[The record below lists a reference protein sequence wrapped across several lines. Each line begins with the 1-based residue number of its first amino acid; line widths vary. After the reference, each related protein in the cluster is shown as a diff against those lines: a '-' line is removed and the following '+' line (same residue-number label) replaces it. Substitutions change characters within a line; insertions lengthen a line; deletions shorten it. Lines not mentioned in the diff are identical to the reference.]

1 MNSAPLPPV
10 NATGKLHN
18 KNVTGGSSGI
28 VENTQYIQLYIT
40 KPLIITI

>member
-1 MNSAPLPPV
+1 MNNVPLPPL

-28 VENTQYIQLYIT
+28 VENTQYMQLFIT
-40 KPLIITI
+40 KPKI